1 VEKVDF
7 GADNQGL
14 TKSKFLP
21 KLIPHKA
28 LLILSYGQLLFYFF
42 LLLWII
48 NLLIYLLCLKLILV
62 KQSPWLNSL
71 ALSLQQIC
79 KYAKAKEQVGYM

>member
-28 LLILSYGQLLFYFF
+28 LLILSFGQLLFYFF

-48 NLLIYLLCLKLILV
+48 
-62 KQSPWLNSL
+62 
-71 ALSLQQIC
+71 
-79 KYAKAKEQVGYM
+79 